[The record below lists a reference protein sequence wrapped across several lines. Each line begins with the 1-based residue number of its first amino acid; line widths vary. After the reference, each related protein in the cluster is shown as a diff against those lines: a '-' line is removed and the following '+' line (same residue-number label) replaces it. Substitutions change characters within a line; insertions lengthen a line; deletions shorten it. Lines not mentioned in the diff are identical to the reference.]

1 MKPKLC
7 LYECTGIS
15 ISAVNL
21 FISYRRGPRRVRQ
34 RTKVLD
40 ETEGEDDGRDTEGIN
55 LLSFSFSM
63 SVSLLPVYQSV
74 K

>member
-1 MKPKLC
+1 MNVQELVFR
-7 LYECTGIS
+7 LLTFIIS
-15 ISAVNL
+15 S
-21 FISYRRGPRRVRQ
+21 RRGPRRVRQ
-34 RTKVLD
+34 RTKVFD